1 VKTTKLGTPSAGSPR
16 LGQRDLLSKRGK
28 LGNVYAIGGGFKD
41 SPLAGSMLDNGIFD
55 LTDVVVERPTAAAVD
70 ASATPV
76 AAAAVAPESIGGG
89 VGDTGSS
96 PGSGDGDGA
105 GGGSDS
111 SDSGDGD
118 GDAGDSDAGF

>member
-1 VKTTKLGTPSAGSPR
+1 VKTKKLGTPSAGSPR

-28 LGNVYAIGGGFKD
+28 LGNVYAVGGGFKD
-41 SPLAGSMLDNGIFD
+41 SPLAGSMLENGIFD

-70 ASATPV
+70 AAATPV

-96 PGSGDGDGA
+96 PGSGDGGDA
-105 GGGSDS
+105 GSDAG
-111 SDSGDGD
+111 DSGDGAP
-118 GDAGDSDAGF
+118 AGDTDGF